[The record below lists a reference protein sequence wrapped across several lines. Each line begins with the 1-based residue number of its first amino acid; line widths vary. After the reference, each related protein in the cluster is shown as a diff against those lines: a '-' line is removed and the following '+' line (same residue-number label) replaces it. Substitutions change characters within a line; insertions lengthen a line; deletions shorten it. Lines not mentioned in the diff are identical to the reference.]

1 MPQENL
7 PDPSGGPEPVHPVGE
22 LLQLL
27 SYAAAALVGGGIIS
41 AAFVTPVMGATR
53 SAQLR
58 WEDRQHQME
67 RAADT
72 FQDQRRG
79 GTHATG
85 KSSRSV
91 R

>member
-7 PDPSGGPEPVHPVGE
+7 PHPSGGPAPAHPMGE

-27 SYAAAALVGGGIIS
+27 SYAAAALVGVGIVS
-41 AAFVTPVMGATR
+41 VVFLPVQGATR

-67 RAADT
+67 RATDA
-72 FQDQRRG
+72 FQNQRRG
-79 GTHATG
+79 DTNATRE
-85 KSSRSV
+85 SSRSV